1 MAQTPPLP
9 LETVEQLSAY
19 LDGQLSKYEQQQLE
33 ERLAVDPSWRA
44 ELASLQAVSQ
54 LLHELPTKRV
64 PRDFIL
70 TPKMVALPR
79 FLFFPATH
87 SYSLSSAVAAVLL
100 VTLGVRFLLSSPSL
114 NVTVPTSNSGYS
126 EEVFRSAQS
135 VAVLPTVSPIESAPM
150 VSAFSAPMMEDASE
164 VDGAIAQAEVSA
176 PSGIVTLPAT
186 EGMARI
192 GESAPMLQLE
202 AITAPAPTATLP
214 PTATLAPVPTATLI
228 FIADQPQDNLALG
241 KRVMLFSELWFG
253 WVTIVFGMLSGV
265 VALGT
270 TWVRRFYR

>member
-1 MAQTPPLP
+1 MMA
-9 LETVEQLSAY
+9 
-19 LDGQLSKYEQQQLE
+19 D
-33 ERLAVDPSWRA
+33 D
-44 ELASLQAVSQ
+44 
-54 LLHELPTKRV
+54 
-64 PRDFIL
+64 
-70 TPKMVALPR
+70 
-79 FLFFPATH
+79 
-87 SYSLSSAVAAVLL
+87 
-100 VTLGVRFLLSSPSL
+100 
-114 NVTVPTSNSGYS
+114 
-126 EEVFRSAQS
+126 
-135 VAVLPTVSPIESAPM
+135 
-150 VSAFSAPMMEDASE
+150 SE

-241 KRVMLFSELWFG
+241 KRVTLFSELWLG